1 MTAAAEI
8 RAEIRGEARTAAFRI
23 LEDVRSGA
31 HADRSAA
38 EHLEG
43 LDDRDRGLARE
54 LAYGVLRL
62 RGRLDAELARH
73 VDRDLDELDPGVLD
87 WLRLGLY
94 QCRETRIPE
103 HAAVN
108 ESVEGVART
117 EGRHVTGLVNAV
129 LRSALRAGEPEPPA
143 LDADPVGRLTG
154 WGSHPEWL
162 VRRWLDRWPAET
174 VEALVEADNRPPPVT
189 GRVLDGDDR
198 DVESARRALEGTDVE
213 IRALEEWSGG
223 FRLVEG
229 NPAEL
234 LRRVPRAVIQ
244 DPASFSVVDCVGQGL
259 RPPVADLCAAPGTKS
274 LGLAVRRE
282 AGSLQICAD
291 SDRSRLD
298 AVGEAAR
305 RVSADVS
312 VMAADARR
320 PALRPESVGTVLLD
334 VPCTGTGTL
343 RRRPGLR
350 WRQGPERLRSL
361 LRLQEDILEGTA
373 PLVESGG
380 LLVYSTC
387 SLEPEE
393 NEEQVERFLER
404 HPEFRREEPG
414 EGTALPPGVVDARG
428 DMRVLPWSH
437 GTDGAYAA
445 RLRRR
450 AVSGRSGTTG

>member
-1 MTAAAEI
+1 MTPAAET
-8 RAEIRGEARTAAFRI
+8 RGRTRGEAEARTAAFRV

-38 EHLEG
+38 EHLQA
-43 LDDRDRGLARE
+43 LDDRERSLARE

-73 VDRDLDELDPGVLD
+73 VDRPLEELDPGVLD

-108 ESVEGVART
+108 ETVEGAGRT

-129 LRSALRAGEPEPPA
+129 LRSALRAGEPDPPP
-143 LDADPVGRLTG
+143 LDGDPVARLTG

-162 VRRWLDRWPAET
+162 VRRWLDRWPAGT
-174 VEALVEADNRPPPVT
+174 VEALVEVDNRPPAVT
-189 GRVLDGDDR
+189 GRLLDGDEDG
-198 DVESARRALEGTDVE
+198 VESARRALEGTGVE
-213 IRALEEWSGG
+213 IRPLDEWSGG

-229 NPAEL
+229 DPGEL

-244 DPASFSVVDCVGQGL
+244 DPASFSVVDFVGSEP
-259 RPPVADLCAAPGTKS
+259 RPPVADLCAAPGTKCV
-274 LGLAVRRE
+274 GLAARRE
-282 AGSLQICAD
+282 AGSLQVCGD
-291 SDRSRLD
+291 SDRARLE
-298 AVGEAAR
+298 AVGRAGGRAG
-305 RVSADVS
+305 ADVRL
-312 VMAADARR
+312 VAADARR
-320 PALRPESVGTVLLD
+320 PALRPASVGTLLLD

-350 WRQGPERLRSL
+350 WRQGPDRLRSL
-361 LRLQEDILEGTA
+361 VRLQEEILEGAA

-404 HPEFRREEPG
+404 HPEFRREEPE
-414 EGTALPPGVVDARG
+414 EGSDLPPGVVDDRG
-428 DMRVLPWSH
+428 DLRVLPWSR
-437 GTDGAYAA
+437 GTDGSYAA
-445 RLRRR
+445 RLRRADR
-450 AVSGRSGTTG
+450 TG

>member
-1 MTAAAEI
+1 MTPEAGT
-8 RAEIRGEARTAAFRI
+8 RGRTRGGARTAAFGVLR
-23 LEDVRSGA
+23 DVRSGA
-31 HADRSAA
+31 HAGRSAA
-38 EHLEG
+38 ERLDG

-73 VDRDLDELDPGVLD
+73 VDRPLDDLDPGVLD

-108 ESVEGVART
+108 EAVEGAGRT

-143 LDADPVGRLTG
+143 LEEDSVARLTG

-174 VEALVEADNRPPPVT
+174 VEALVEADNRPPDIT
-189 GRVLDGDDR
+189 GRVPDG
-198 DVESARRALEGTDVE
+198 ENGGIASARRALEGTDVE
-213 IRALEEWSGG
+213 IRPLEAWGGG

-229 NPAEL
+229 DPAEL

-244 DPASFSVVDCVGQGL
+244 DPASFSVVDFAG
-259 RPPVADLCAAPGTKS
+259 REPRAPVADLCAAPGTKS
-274 LGLAVRRE
+274 VGLAARRE
-282 AGSLQICAD
+282 AGTLQVCGD
-291 SDRSRLD
+291 PDRRRLE
-298 AVGEAAR
+298 AVGRAAR
-305 RVSADVS
+305 RAGADVQL
-312 VMAADARR
+312 MAADARR
-320 PALRPESVGTVLLD
+320 PALRPGSVGTLLLD

-343 RRRPGLR
+343 RRRPDLR
-350 WRQGPERLRSL
+350 WRQGADRLRSL
-361 LRLQEDILEGTA
+361 VRLQEEILEGA
-373 PLVESGG
+373 GPLVESGG

-404 HPEFRREEPG
+404 HPEFRREEP
-414 EGTALPPGVVDARG
+414 EGARDFPPDVVDDRG
-428 DMRVLPWSH
+428 DLRVLPWSR

-445 RLRRR
+445 RLRR
-450 AVSGRSGTTG
+450 SDGTA

>member
-1 MTAAAEI
+1 MTAAAET
-8 RAEIRGEARTAAFRI
+8 RTEVRGEARAAAFRI

-38 EHLEG
+38 ERLEG

-73 VDRDLDELDPGVLD
+73 ADRDLDELDPGVLD
-87 WLRLGLY
+87 WLRLGVY

-108 ESVEGVART
+108 ESVEGAART

-143 LDADPVGRLTG
+143 LDEDPVGRLTG

-174 VEALVEADNRPPPVT
+174 VEALVEADNRPPAVT
-189 GRVLDGDDR
+189 GRVPDADDG
-198 DVESARRALEGTDVE
+198 VESARRALEGTAVE
-213 IRALEEWSGG
+213 IRALEEWRGG

-229 NPAEL
+229 DPAEL

-244 DPASFSVVDCVGQGL
+244 DPASFSVVDCVGREL
-259 RPPVADLCAAPGTKS
+259 RPPVADLCAAPGTKC
-274 LGLAVRRE
+274 LGLAARRE
-282 AGSLQICAD
+282 EGSLQICAD

-305 RVSADVS
+305 RAGADARL
-312 VMAADARR
+312 MAADARR
-320 PALRPESVGTVLLD
+320 PPLRPEGVGTLLLD

-343 RRRPGLR
+343 RRRPALR
-350 WRQGPERLRSL
+350 WRQGPKRLRSL
-361 LRLQEDILEGTA
+361 LRLQEEILEGA
-373 PLVESGG
+373 SPLVESGG

-414 EGTALPPGVVDARG
+414 EGTALPPGVVDDRG
-428 DMRVLPWSH
+428 DLRVLPWSH

-445 RLRRR
+445 RLRRQ
-450 AVSGRSGTTG
+450 AGSGRSGTTG